1 MKRIIPI
8 VPLAILLVAACSTEA
23 VYKTKDVNL
32 NMEIRQVSAG
42 FCEAYFRT
50 DKDAYFYI
58 AAEKVREGVDPFSI
72 EKQFKTLSLDYAYK
86 NYINWRYDHLLKGE
100 PHIAEF
106 SSHSLQ
112 YVEQDYFFNDLEPDT
127 DYWVYGFVVDPK
139 TNAPCGNLVLET
151 IRTKATS
158 EIEVHFEYRI
168 NGTWDYVYPL
178 NSEGQLNFFLPW
190 VGETA
195 DSLYLKDVL
204 KVTTPG
210 DYFIERLKTLQESGE
225 ANVFY
230 GMYAH
235 NNDGVGDGTS
245 HTLFEDGHTYYTAL
259 ASFDGPLIFRGPY
272 KNYSIYKFKWT
283 PGMDCTFGREDDT
296 FGNW

>member
-8 VPLAILLVAACSTEA
+8 FQFVILLVAACSTEA
-23 VYKTKDVNL
+23 VYKTRNVNL
-32 NMEIRQVSAG
+32 TMEIKQVSAG
-42 FCEAYFRT
+42 FCEARFRT

-86 NYINWRYDHLLKGE
+86 NYINWRYEHLLQGE
-100 PHIAEF
+100 PHIADF

-112 YVEQDYFFNDLEPDT
+112 YVEQDYFFNGLEPDT
-127 DYWVYGFVVDPK
+127 EYWVYGFVVDPK
-139 TNAPCGNLVLET
+139 TNSPCGNLVLEK
-151 IRTKATS
+151 IRTKVSS
-158 EIEVHFEYRI
+158 EIEVNFEYRI

-178 NSEGQLNFFLPW
+178 NSAGQLNFFLPW

-195 DSLYLKDVL
+195 DSVHLKDVL
-204 KVTTPG
+204 KVSTPG
-210 DYFIERLKTLQESGE
+210 DYFIERFKALQESE
-225 ANVFY
+225 DANIFY

-235 NNDGVGDGTS
+235 NNDGFSGGSSSTV
-245 HTLFEDGHTYYTAL
+245 FEEGHTYYTAM
-259 ASFDGPLIFRGPY
+259 ASFDGPLIFTGPY

-283 PGMDCTFGREDDT
+283 SGMDRVFDRDDDT
-296 FGNW
+296 LGKW